1 MSTSSSFFPAVALGE
16 IAVPQTVTWSVAGS
30 TETPGRGWPDVTA
43 VFEMRDGVPTCVD
56 FHVTCKPG
64 DRGITTGNLRT
75 FDLERIAE
83 NTFLLHSMA
92 VTPSGAYS
100 PIAPDLA
107 QYASEALAEIHK
119 AGERRWSSPLA
130 ELRAVA
136 RIYLAPASRGRQR
149 LAVAGELGV
158 SDVTA
163 SRRIKSARE
172 AGLIPRKGAS
182 EDELMAAL
190 RALDDAEESDRG

>member
-1 MSTSSSFFPAVALGE
+1 MSTSSSFIPSVVLGE

-30 TETPGRGWPDVTA
+30 PETPGRGWPDVTA
-43 VFEMRDGVPTCVD
+43 VFEMRDSVPTCIE
-56 FHVTCKPG
+56 FHVSCKPG

-83 NTFLLHSMA
+83 NAFLLHSMA

-100 PIAPDLA
+100 PIAPDLVQHA
-107 QYASEALAEIHK
+107 REALAAIHE
-119 AGERRWSSPLA
+119 AGERRWSSPLS
-130 ELRAVA
+130 ELREVA
-136 RIYLAPASRGRQR
+136 RIYLAPESRGRQR
-149 LAVAGELGV
+149 IAVRSMLGV

-172 AGLIPRKGAS
+172 AGLIPRKGAT
-182 EDELMAAL
+182 EDELVAAL
-190 RALDDAEESDRG
+190 RALDDEGGSDRG